1 MPDVGPVAGVIAATI
16 ALSLIAIVFSLATVF
31 IAWRNDQRWKLHGL
45 ITRGQ
50 EREAEA
56 YARRWRL

>member
-1 MPDVGPVAGVIAATI
+1 MIAATI